1 MAWQIKAFAVHAWE
15 WVQILR
21 ASELGVVMNV
31 SIILAYRGREVGTR
45 DHWNT
50 SLTLGW
56 EMGPDSRKYIYRVI
70 YTFGHAHTYTYTFMH
85 TRTEAQK
92 AVVLGNSLNL
102 GQFPGRVVA
111 WYVHSQHWKR
121 KRKNRPTPSP
131 SRWWQGW
138 AEGPQF
144 LCPCFGVLPNPRKQ
158 QRLYGQRICW
168 KRKLLDSSLDF
179 LNQTLWGERQWF
191 CFSASWPAIF
201 THTGGWEP
209 QR

>member
-31 SIILAYRGREVGTR
+31 SIILAYRGREVETR
-45 DHWNT
+45 DHWAT

-102 GQFPGRVVA
+102 GQFPGRVVT

-121 KRKNRPTPSP
+121 KRKKPSYTI
-131 SRWWQGW
+131 SKQVVTGVGW
-138 AEGPQF
+138 GATVSLSLLWSAAQSKETAEALWPK
-144 LCPCFGVLPNPRKQ
+144 N
-158 QRLYGQRICW
+158 
-168 KRKLLDSSLDF
+168 LLGTKTSGF
-179 LNQTLWGERQWF
+179 
-191 CFSASWPAIF
+191 
-201 THTGGWEP
+201 
-209 QR
+209 